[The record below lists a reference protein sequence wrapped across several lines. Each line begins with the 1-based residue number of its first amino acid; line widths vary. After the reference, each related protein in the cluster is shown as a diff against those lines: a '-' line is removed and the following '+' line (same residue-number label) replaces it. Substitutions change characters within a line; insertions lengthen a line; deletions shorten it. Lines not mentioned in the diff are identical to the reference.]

1 MISEHPHAP
10 QGLSYPR
17 FTGGAAW
24 VLCGSP
30 RFVSS
35 WFMADLGGGWIKG
48 AMADGQR
55 GKGSREPWA
64 VP

>member
-1 MISEHPHAP
+1 
-10 QGLSYPR
+10 
-17 FTGGAAW
+17 
-24 VLCGSP
+24 
-30 RFVSS
+30 
-35 WFMADLGGGWIKG
+35 MADLGGGWIKG